1 MIFKLGAVELFC
13 RTLFK
18 EGITPNYVLFIEVI
32 CRFDG

>member
-1 MIFKLGAVELFC
+1 MELFC
-13 RTLFK
+13 RTFFK

>member
-1 MIFKLGAVELFC
+1 MELFY
-13 RTLFK
+13 RTIFK

>member
-1 MIFKLGAVELFC
+1 MELFG